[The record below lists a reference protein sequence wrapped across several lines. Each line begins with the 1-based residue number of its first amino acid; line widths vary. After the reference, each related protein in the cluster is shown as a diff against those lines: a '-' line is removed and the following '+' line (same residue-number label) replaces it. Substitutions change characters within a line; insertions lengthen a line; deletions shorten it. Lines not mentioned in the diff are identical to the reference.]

1 MRSLFLIV
9 LLALV
14 PVQLSAH
21 GLVHDQ
27 ISKLNHEIHHHPDQA
42 DLYLQRG
49 RLYLEEAH
57 DPEAQR
63 DFERPLQLDRNARA
77 AHYFLGQLALKRDE
91 PDLALRHA
99 ETFIAS
105 LHGERGGLTRGCRL
119 LGEIYSH
126 QQAFDRA
133 ADAYRAAIVQ
143 AESPQPE
150 YFLDLANACLNQ
162 SPGQV
167 DAAIAALDDG
177 IRRLGPLTVLQDKA
191 VEIETRAGRFDAAL
205 SRLDGMIIQG
215 QRLPELYAHQGQ
227 LLLEAGRTAAAQD
240 AFRLALVRLDSLP
253 EARRNTAAMQELRGS
268 LQAQLSE
275 PLSAH

>member
-1 MRSLFLIV
+1 MRIALLIV
-9 LLALV
+9 LVLL
-14 PVQLSAH
+14 PLRLSAH

-27 ISKLNHEIHHHPDQA
+27 IENLDHDIHHHPDQA

-49 RLYLEEAH
+49 RLYLEEERNQ
-57 DPEAQR
+57 EARQ
-63 DFERPLQLDRNARA
+63 DFERALELDRAARS
-77 AHYFLGQLALKRDE
+77 AHYFLAQLALKRNE
-91 PDLALRHA
+91 PELALRHA
-99 ETFIAS
+99 KTFLAS
-105 LHGERGGLTRGCRL
+105 LHDERGGLARGYRL

-126 QQAFDRA
+126 QRAFAQA

>member
-1 MRSLFLIV
+1 MRSLLFIV

-14 PVQLSAH
+14 PLRLSAH

-63 DFERPLQLDRNARA
+63 DFERALQLDRNARA

-105 LHGERGGLTRGCRL
+105 LQGERGGLTRGYRL
-119 LGEIYSH
+119 LGDIYSH
-126 QQAFDRA
+126 QHEFGRA
-133 ADAYRAAIVQ
+133 ADAYRAAIAQ

-150 YFLDLANACLNQ
+150 YFLDLADACLKQ
-162 SPGQV
+162 GAGHL
-167 DAAIAALDDG
+167 DDAIAALDDG

-191 VEIETRAGRFDAAL
+191 VEIESRAGRFDAAL
-205 SRLDGMIIQG
+205 QRLDAMIAQG
-215 QRLPELYAHQGQ
+215 QRLPELYARQGR
-227 LLLEAGRTAAAQD
+227 LLLAAGRTDAARESFQMA
-240 AFRLALVRLDSLP
+240 LARLDSLP
-253 EARRNTAAMQELRGS
+253 AARRETAAMRELRGT
-268 LQAQLSE
+268 LQAQLSGT
-275 PLSAH
+275 